1 MKFRTSIVYC
11 ICIFIGLGLTS
22 FSSLQDTVYD
32 TLTPYPLATPS
43 NFPPLPLSKENPL
56 TIEGVALGRKLFY
69 EPLLSRNNKISCGTC
84 HQQKYAF
91 SDSTVSFSTGVDGI
105 KGKRNSMPLF
115 NLGWTSAGYFWDGR
129 SETLESQAAEPIKN
143 PMEMHETLENV
154 IVKLQNSF
162 EYPILFKKAFG
173 SDVITE
179 RMVRYAIAQFERS
192 IISADS
198 KFDRFIRNEP
208 GGNLTAEEKMGVR
221 LFTSPDKGACF
232 SCHPL
237 NGILTGFTYNDIGL
251 DSIVQ
256 DSGRYVV
263 GRFVSDIGKFKTP
276 SLRNIALT
284 APYMHD
290 GRFQTLEQVMDHYNE
305 GFKHSQNL
313 DRLIYKEGEGKGI
326 LTAAEKKNII
336 LFLKTL
342 TDSTLISDVRF
353 SDPN

>member
-1 MKFRTSIVYC
+1 MKFKTGIVYC
-11 ICIFIGLGLTS
+11 ICICIGLGMTS
-22 FSSLQDTVYD
+22 FSTLQEGIIDA
-32 TLTPYPLATPS
+32 LTPYPLETPA

-56 TIEGVALGRKLFY
+56 TMEGVALGRKLFY

-84 HQQKYAF
+84 HQQQYAF
-91 SDSTVSFSTGVDGI
+91 SDSAVFSTGVDGF

-115 NLGWTSAGYFWDGR
+115 NLAWTSSGYFWDGR
-129 SETLESQAAEPIKN
+129 SESLESQAAEPIKN
-143 PMEMHETLENV
+143 PVEMHESLELV

-162 EYPILFKKAFG
+162 EYPILFKKVFG

-179 RMVRYAIAQFERS
+179 RMVTYAIAQFERS

-208 GGNLTAEEKMGVR
+208 GGNLNTDEKKGVR
-221 LFTSPDKGACF
+221 LFTSPDKGACV

-251 DSIVQ
+251 DSIVR

-263 GRFVSDIGKFKTP
+263 GKFVSEIGKFKTP

-305 GFKHSQNL
+305 GFKHSRNL
-313 DRLIYKEGEGKGI
+313 DKLIYREGVGKGN
-326 LTAAEKKNII
+326 LTAQEKKCII
-336 LFLKTL
+336 QFLKTL
-342 TDSTLISDVRF
+342 TDSTLISDPRF